1 MNIIKKIYSKKNH
14 RDKKVTFSKD
24 KENDNNVNNLNNVN
38 NNIISE
44 SHKILKNKN
53 NQQNIISMIP
63 ALKIPNSNEKKNIN
77 YEAKNDKN
85 KILKKKKNK
94 KRNHHNLSKF
104 VIILYLIFKLFIFK
118 NNI

>member
-1 MNIIKKIYSKKNH
+1 MNKKKIL
-14 RDKKVTFSKD
+14 RDKKVTFSKEK
-24 KENDNNVNNLNNVN
+24 KEKDNNAS

-53 NQQNIISMIP
+53 IKQNIMSMIP
-63 ALKIPNSNEKKNIN
+63 ALKIPNINEKNNISYETKNN
-77 YEAKNDKN
+77 KN
-85 KILKKKKNK
+85 KILKKKENK
-94 KRNHHNLSKF
+94 KRNQHNLSRF